1 MTTVAKLRSMER
13 AQDEWIIQSIGEAIR
28 QSFQAIIREPLPDRM
43 ALLLLQMALA
53 ETISPGNDEAWKSH
67 ISGLMDEPETELEKA
82 TRHIVGAKQLRTSMG
97 RLAFCYASYRCT
109 GRLYAPRGVNER
121 SRR

>member
-43 ALLLLQMALA
+43 ALLLLQIALA
-53 ETISPGNDEAWKSH
+53 KTISPGNDEAWKGH
-67 ISGLMDEPETELEKA
+67 ISA
-82 TRHIVGAKQLRTSMG
+82 
-97 RLAFCYASYRCT
+97 
-109 GRLYAPRGVNER
+109 
-121 SRR
+121 